1 MRAAVGRIEVGCGCG
16 VYARAGGGK
25 EAAVVRQRERTVE
38 ARPVETSE
46 SRAVVVDAVE
56 VVVVGIFILVVTRGH
71 EIYDL
76 ADVVRGGDLA
86 YVPVA
91 RGYGVAQLALL
102 GVEVEVRPARAL
114 RPLDKVRAAV
124 DQMRIARLDRGVHLL
139 AHHGAA
145 CVGAD
150 LYGTEV
156 DALYVA
162 ALSEEVEAVV
172 VAEPYAAL
180 RLFVCV
186 GVARIARTYPYGLV
200 LELAD
205 LDLAARQITHVEEF
219 EVRRGALLAGH
230 LVLIALQLG
239 ARLREYVDD
248 PQVFEARYVVAHD
261 GEAPRVGRPVERYAV
276 TLGGVDLLDA
286 VLIPA
291 VREVGRAV
299 ARQTMFDDGRVLGIL
314 AQLLDILAR
323 HVPQVIALL
332 VYGRAAV
339 GR

>member
-1 MRAAVGRIEVGCGCG
+1 M
-16 VYARAGGGK
+16 
-25 EAAVVRQRERTVE
+25 
-38 ARPVETSE
+38 
-46 SRAVVVDAVE
+46 
-56 VVVVGIFILVVTRGH
+56 
-71 EIYDL
+71 
-76 ADVVRGGDLA
+76 
-86 YVPVA
+86 
-91 RGYGVAQLALL
+91 
-102 GVEVEVRPARAL
+102 
-114 RPLDKVRAAV
+114 
-124 DQMRIARLDRGVHLL
+124 
-139 AHHGAA
+139 
-145 CVGAD
+145 
-150 LYGTEV
+150 
-156 DALYVA
+156 
-162 ALSEEVEAVV
+162 
-172 VAEPYAAL
+172 
-180 RLFVCV
+180 
-186 GVARIARTYPYGLV
+186 
-200 LELAD
+200 
-205 LDLAARQITHVEEF
+205 
-219 EVRRGALLAGH
+219 RRGALLAGH